1 MKKESVGISTEFIR
15 LDALLKLTG
24 IAGTGGEA
32 KMLIQTGQIRVDGE
46 ICSQRGKKIRPG
58 QTVLSPNGDREVAV
72 REEVLP

>member
-46 ICSQRGKKIRPG
+46 ICYQRGKKIRQG

>member
-46 ICSQRGKKIRPG
+46 ICYQRGKKIRPG
-58 QTVLSPNGDREVAV
+58 QTVLSPNEDREVAV